1 MRQMEMQATSSL
13 KTDATIALSQSMDSV
28 NTNPEEE
35 VRTLFVSGL
44 PMDAKPRELY
54 LLFRAYKGYEGSLLK
69 VTNKNGKN
77 TSPVGFVTFSSRS
90 AAEAAKQDLQGVR
103 FDPDLPQTL
112 RLEFAKSNTKV
123 TKPKQQSPQ
132 PAATHPTLIHP
143 ITGQE
148 LSAAFFPGATETWAP
163 HPLAAY
169 PELAAPTAALHHH
182 AALIQHPALAQ
193 VPIHHPTMV
202 ASPQAVSAALPH
214 PPIAATPILTSPL
227 STTVSSAAAAAAAA
241 GSLQVQTSCQSPV
254 MSAHTSNSP
263 CSTLFVANLGQFS
276 SEQELKDLFN
286 SFQGFSRLR
295 MHNKGGSPVAF
306 VEFQDVRQASEA
318 MGRLQGFVLLSSDR
332 GGIRIEYAKNKM
344 GEVGKKEEMTGLSP
358 ISTTTIFS

>member
-1 MRQMEMQATSSL
+1 MSL
-13 KTDATIALSQSMDSV
+13 DSAGSDLDMLGV
-28 NTNPEEE
+28 Q

-54 LLFRAYKGYEGSLLK
+54 LLFRAYKGYENALLK
-69 VTNKNGKN
+69 VMGKPGKN
-77 TSPVGFVTFSSRS
+77 NSPVGFVTFSSRS

-193 VPIHHPTMV
+193 VPVREWTFHTLPQIHHPTVV
-202 ASPQAVSAALPH
+202 APPQAVSAALPH

-227 STTVSSAAAAAAAA
+227 STSVSTT
-241 GSLQVQTSCQSPV
+241 GTLQVQTSSQSPGLSV
-254 MSAHTSNSP
+254 TAHTSNSP

-306 VEFQDVRQASEA
+306 VEFQDVRQAAEA

-344 GEVGKKEEMTGLSP
+344 GEVGKKDETLGQSP
-358 ISTTTIFS
+358 VGVTTIFS